1 MANFDILGNIAIM
14 KFPENTKK
22 AKKLEKAK
30 QLMKTYKNLTT
41 ILEKKEKV
49 KGRLRTIKTG
59 FLLGNKTKQALYKEN
74 NCLFKFNVESCYF
87 SPRLASERL
96 EIAKKIKKDSRALV
110 MFAGVA
116 PFAIV
121 IGKQRKAKEILA
133 IELGKQ
139 CCRYAEENVKLN
151 KLHNIKIIQGDVK
164 KIISKG
170 RLNVKG
176 NLVPLRFDY
185 VIMPRPQLKETFL
198 KQAFSVSK
206 KSTIIYYYD
215 FQTAEEI
222 KNKLAINKILEQ
234 AKKAKKKVK
243 ILGQKLCGELAP
255 YKFRIRVDVKVL

>member
-1 MANFDILGNIAIM
+1 MANYDILGNIAIM

-22 AKKLEKAK
+22 GEKLKKAK
-30 QLMKTYKNLTT
+30 QLMKTYKNLST

-49 KGRLRTIKTG
+49 KGRLRTIKTS
-59 FLLGNKTKQALYKEN
+59 FLLGNKTKEALYKEN
-74 NCLFKFNVESCYF
+74 NCFFKFNVESCYF
-87 SPRLASERL
+87 SPRLASERA
-96 EIAKKIKKDSRALV
+96 EIAGKIKKGSRVLV

-121 IGKQRKAKEILA
+121 IGKLSKAKEIIA

-139 CCRYAEENVKLN
+139 CCRYAEENIKLN
-151 KLHNIKIIQGDVK
+151 KLHNVKIIQGDVK

-198 KQAFSVSK
+198 PFAFKIIKKQG
-206 KSTIIYYYD
+206 IINYYG
-215 FQTAEEI
+215 FGKQESEI
-222 KNKLAINKILEQ
+222 INEIEKEV
-234 AKKAKKKVK
+234 KKAGKKIKIMKVK
-243 ILGQKLCGELAP
+243 KAGNIAP
-255 YKFRIRVDVKVL
+255 YKYRFRVDFKVLN

>member
-1 MANFDILGNIAIM
+1 MANYDILGNIAIM

-22 AKKLEKAK
+22 GEKLKKAK
-30 QLMKTYKNLTT
+30 QLMKTYKNLST

-49 KGRLRTIKTG
+49 KGRLRTIKTS
-59 FLLGNKTKQALYKEN
+59 FLLGNKTKEALYKEN
-74 NCLFKFNVESCYF
+74 NCFFKFNVESCYF
-87 SPRLASERL
+87 SPRLASERA
-96 EIAKKIKKDSRALV
+96 EIAGKIKKGSRVLV
-110 MFAGVA
+110 MFACVA

-121 IGKQRKAKEILA
+121 IGKLSKAKEIIA

-139 CCRYAEENVKLN
+139 CCRYAEENIKLN
-151 KLHNIKIIQGDVK
+151 KLHNVKIIQGDVK

-198 KQAFSVSK
+198 KQAFQVSK
-206 KSTIIYYYD
+206 TGTIIYCYD
-215 FQTAEEI
+215 FQTKEEI
-222 KNKLAINKILEQ
+222 KQNLALSKILEES
-234 AKKAKKKVK
+234 KKAKKKIK

-255 YKFRIRVDVKVL
+255 YKFRIRVDFRIL